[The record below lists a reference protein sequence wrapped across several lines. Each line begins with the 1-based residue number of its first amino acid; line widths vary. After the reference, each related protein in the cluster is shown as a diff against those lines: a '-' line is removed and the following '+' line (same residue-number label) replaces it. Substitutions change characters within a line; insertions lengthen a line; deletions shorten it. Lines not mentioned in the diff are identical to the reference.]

1 VSFYSTCFT
10 LQIFEKHFSEVY
22 YQGKNAAK
30 NENTKKNG
38 CAVDLL
44 TKHSNMIKFK
54 AVVRDKGPIVQ
65 CATDCDPART
75 FVDGIIDNLLVHSSH
90 NLI

>member
-1 VSFYSTCFT
+1 MSSIY
-10 LQIFEKHFSEVY
+10 FSVVY
-22 YQGKNAAK
+22 YQGNDAGK